1 MVCQTL
7 SFLKLRNYLKSNYF
21 AEINLEIVQKFQKNF
36 LISHFARTSS
46 TRTRKYSVC
55 NDGIVAFF
63 VAMETMT
70 SLDQANKNDVII
82 SECQWMTFHHKLE
95 QYRGGWKL
103 KGDSNDADCLNRVFV
118 FA

>member
-1 MVCQTL
+1 MCQTL

-103 KGDSNDADCLNRVFV
+103 KGDSNDADCLK
-118 FA
+118 